1 MARRVFLSFSSK
13 DKHVAHSVLKQLR
26 EAGAEVMGAQPIAE
40 GAEIKLQI
48 ADAMRQSDEVIAIVS
63 KNSAQSPWQNFEIG
77 AALALGKKVTPIL
90 VGVGVRKLSPVLRS
104 LRAIDLADF
113 REYILSQSKRF
124 QD

>member
-26 EAGAEVMGAQPIAE
+26 EAGAEVTGAERIAE
-40 GAEIKLQI
+40 RAEIKLQI

-63 KNSAQSPWQNFEIG
+63 KNSAQSAWQNFEIG

-90 VGVGVRKLSPVLRS
+90 VGAGIKKLSPVLRS

>member
-1 MARRVFLSFSSK
+1 MARRVFLSFSAR
-13 DKHVAHSVLKQLR
+13 DKHVAHSVLEQLR
-26 EAGAEVMGAQPIAE
+26 KAGAEIVEAESIAE

-63 KNSAQSPWQNFEIG
+63 KDSAQSAWQNFEIG

-90 VGVGVRKLSPVLRS
+90 VGIGVKKSSPVLRS

-113 REYILSQSKRF
+113 QDYILNRF
-124 QD
+124 KD